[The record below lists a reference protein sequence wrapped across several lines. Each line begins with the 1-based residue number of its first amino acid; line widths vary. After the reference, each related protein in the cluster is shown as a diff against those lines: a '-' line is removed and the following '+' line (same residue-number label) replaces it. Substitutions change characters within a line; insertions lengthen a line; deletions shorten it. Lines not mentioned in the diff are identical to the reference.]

1 MSENYFSRKEKILSG
16 SNLKPLSR
24 QEMFMSQS
32 SEKEET
38 IINMENIFIAA
49 QDAFTALI
57 TACVLGAD
65 GLGRVYSSS
74 LGARTGG
81 EVDLLSD
88 EEEAKL
94 EKCLEEHL
102 PFKCLLGGF
111 VQTPTSYGLFDD
123 ANEWIIQFT
132 APDYLTNGIW
142 LGLGYE
148 IRCYNDT
155 ISVVLTAHQLQEVT

>member
-38 IINMENIFIAA
+38 IIDMENIFEAA
-49 QDAFTALI
+49 QDAFTTLV
-57 TACVLGAD
+57 TACVQGAD
-65 GLGRVYSSS
+65 GRGRVYSSS

-81 EVDLLSD
+81 EVELLSD
-88 EEEAKL
+88 EDEAKL

-123 ANEWIIQFT
+123 EHWIIQFT
-132 APDYLTNGIW
+132 APDFLTNDIW

-148 IRCYNDT
+148 IRHLSGI